1 MQALN
6 QTREDSFRWKA
17 EQKEE
22 SKKKE
27 EVDDKKVSLSK
38 FPTLSLMMQQSSITA
53 ENRHSALIVTELKK

>member
-6 QTREDSFRWKA
+6 QTLEDSFRWKA

>member
-1 MQALN
+1 M